1 MITKGERYREILAVL
16 ARHGIGL
23 VDDEFIKHEAGD
35 QARAEH
41 LRRAC
46 EELGTMFI
54 KLGQA
59 LSTRGDLLP
68 DAYRNELAK
77 LQDEVVPESDR
88 GNRLALRP
96 AYLSR
101 RFCSR
106 SRALLA
112 YAEHINTIR
121 RGSHDSFPAVGRVLQ

>member
-1 MITKGERYREILAVL
+1 MITKGERYREVLAVL

-41 LRRAC
+41 LRQAC

-68 DAYRNELAK
+68 DAYRKELAK
-77 LQDEVVPESDR
+77 LQDEVVPVPGKR
-88 GNRLALRP
+88 H
-96 AYLSR
+96 YR
-101 RFCSR
+101 RYS
-106 SRALLA
+106 
-112 YAEHINTIR
+112 
-121 RGSHDSFPAVGRVLQ
+121 